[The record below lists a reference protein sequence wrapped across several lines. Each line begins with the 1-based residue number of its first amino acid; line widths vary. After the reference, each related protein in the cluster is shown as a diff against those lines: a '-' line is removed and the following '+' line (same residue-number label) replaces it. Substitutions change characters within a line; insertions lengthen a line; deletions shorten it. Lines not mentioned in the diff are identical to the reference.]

1 MATETLHVTNY
12 HAGHEGTMVSQPTS
26 QQLDHSHEQEL
37 LYDNDVRPRTD
48 TDPPVPAAEY
58 SYTAVAR
65 SRQLKPKANSENNDN
80 GIEMNSC
87 VAYGTTA

>member
-1 MATETLHVTNY
+1 M
-12 HAGHEGTMVSQPTS
+12 
-26 QQLDHSHEQEL
+26 
-37 LYDNDVRPRTD
+37 RPRTD
-48 TDPPVPAAEY
+48 IDPPVPAAEY